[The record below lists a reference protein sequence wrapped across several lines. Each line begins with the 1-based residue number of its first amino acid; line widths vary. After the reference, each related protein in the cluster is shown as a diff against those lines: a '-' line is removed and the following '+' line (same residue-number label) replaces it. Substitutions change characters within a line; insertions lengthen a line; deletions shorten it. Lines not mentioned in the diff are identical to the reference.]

1 MALGEHL
8 SDRLVIAM
16 AFLMPWIDPQHVALI
31 AAAGNIV
38 LWHRLII
45 SAIGSTRSCY
55 GLRVEM
61 AVDGVGS

>member
-1 MALGEHL
+1 M
-8 SDRLVIAM
+8 IAM
-16 AFLMPWIDPQHVALI
+16 AFLMPWIDRQHVALI